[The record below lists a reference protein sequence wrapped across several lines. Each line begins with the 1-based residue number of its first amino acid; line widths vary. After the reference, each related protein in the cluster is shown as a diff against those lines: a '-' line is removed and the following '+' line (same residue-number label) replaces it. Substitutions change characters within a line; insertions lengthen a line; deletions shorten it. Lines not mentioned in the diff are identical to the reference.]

1 MTGITVRAIRSVYGI
16 RVRQPPGKN
25 VPSRIEEELACRY
38 SASYFS
44 IISNFRH
51 VYPIS
56 TLRIVFFFCASKL
69 FSYTYTNS
77 TPFYADTVKRMD
89 VSKKLLKRLKTKKKN
104 ENESKLCAFRNG
116 YFFYSLYKTERHVW
130 KLYVIQTAHNGVGGE
145 ETRPSKSKTRRIKTK
160 PFESNLT
167 QINC

>member
-89 VSKKLLKRLKTKKKN
+89 VSKKLLKRLKTKKKRKRKQAMRI
-104 ENESKLCAFRNG
+104 SKRI
-116 YFFYSLYKTERHVW
+116 FFYSLYKTERHVW